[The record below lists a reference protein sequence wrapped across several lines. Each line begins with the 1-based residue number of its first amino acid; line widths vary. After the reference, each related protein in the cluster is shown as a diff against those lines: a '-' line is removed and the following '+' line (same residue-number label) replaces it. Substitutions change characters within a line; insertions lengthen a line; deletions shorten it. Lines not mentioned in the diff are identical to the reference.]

1 MIKIK
6 SMEEF
11 KTKLDQSKI
20 IIVVFTTTWCPD
32 CHYIESFMD
41 SVIDNFSSK
50 ASTFNIDIEEIPE
63 IKKQYKING
72 IPSFVAFKDG
82 IEINRFVNR
91 SRKSKDEIEKFF
103 EKSIKQH

>member
-1 MIKIK
+1 MNKINT
-6 SMEEF
+6 MDEF
-11 KTKLDQSKI
+11 GTKLNQSKI
-20 IIVVFTTTWCPD
+20 VIVVFTTTWCPD

-72 IPSFVAFKDG
+72 IPSFVAFEDG

-91 SRKSKDEIEKFF
+91 SRKTKEEIENFF
-103 EKSIKQH
+103 EKSIKQQ